1 VKTKADLPLSAF
13 GVNNIY
19 SQASPQLAPLLA
31 AYFELD
37 QLKQLYRQG
46 WLLRGVPP
54 ERCESVADH
63 VFGMA
68 MLAWWITD
76 GFFSAGSGQGAA
88 GDASA
93 PPNSVKGTA
102 CGTTSTAVPDR
113 DKVIRMV
120 LVHELGEIY
129 TGDLVPG
136 DHVPA
141 EEKHRREREGLWRVV
156 GKLPKGQEYLALW
169 DEYEAGETP
178 EARFVRQVDR
188 LEMAFQ
194 ARVYQ
199 QQGFAP
205 MGEFYE
211 SAEAAMADPALKEIL
226 AEIRGLR

>member
-1 VKTKADLPLSAF
+1 MKTKAELPLSAF
-13 GVNNIY
+13 GENNIY

-63 VFGMA
+63 IVGMA
-68 MLAWWITD
+68 MLAWWIID
-76 GFFSAGSGQGAA
+76 GFFTGGIL
-88 GDASA
+88 
-93 PPNSVKGTA
+93 
-102 CGTTSTAVPDR
+102 DR

-136 DHVPA
+136 DHVPP
-141 EEKHRREREGLWRVV
+141 EEKHRREREGLWQVV
-156 GKLPKGQEYLALW
+156 GKLPKGKEYLALW
-169 DEYEAGETP
+169 DEYEAGGTP
-178 EARFVRQVDR
+178 EARYVRQIDR

-205 MGEFYE
+205 MNEFYE